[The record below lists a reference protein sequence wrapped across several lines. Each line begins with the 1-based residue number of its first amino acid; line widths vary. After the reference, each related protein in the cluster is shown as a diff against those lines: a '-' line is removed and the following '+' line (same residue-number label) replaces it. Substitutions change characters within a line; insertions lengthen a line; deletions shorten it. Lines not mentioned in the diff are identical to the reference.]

1 MGGDGDDLGLH
12 DVLYFGLVGGQQQ
25 GLHRDHAQQHPVLGD
40 IAGVHRLLV
49 QTDLSDAGEGLLYG
63 GVGVEV
69 DKLRG
74 HDRAGGVLRVFQ
86 QLVDLA
92 AGGRVG
98 VAQDTGDHV
107 GGHVL
112 DDVHG
117 IVQVELVQNFPQL
130 LVAQGVDDLL
140 LILAVLQIGE
150 HVGGHVLGQQPKDH
164 HLLVGLQ
171 LVQKFGDVHLVHLV
185 QVGAQGAE
193 LLAFYQLQ
201 QQRLV
206 IIFVHGVFLLP
217 LNKKGSRAQK
227 YRGTIS
233 F

>member
-1 MGGDGDDLGLH
+1 M
-12 DVLYFGLVGGQQQ
+12 
-25 GLHRDHAQQHPVLGD
+25 
-40 IAGVHRLLV
+40 
-49 QTDLSDAGEGLLYG
+49 
-63 GVGVEV
+63 EV

-74 HDRAGGVLRVFQ
+74 HDGAGGVLRVFQ

-206 IIFVHGVFLLP
+206 IIFVHGGFSSFLSIKRKQGAKIPRDNIVLAIENYVIP
-217 LNKKGSRAQK
+217 RSAVPVKGTPHS
-227 YRGTIS
+227 
-233 F
+233 